1 MTEFHKFMFLKI
13 LLHEFLVQ
21 CTNANDISSPSHT
34 AYFMVQG
41 VTSPCM
47 YLSHSFHVTIFSS
60 ISHNN

>member
-1 MTEFHKFMFLKI
+1 MTEFHKFMFLRI

-21 CTNANDISSPSHT
+21 CTNANDISSP
-34 AYFMVQG
+34 YFTVQG
-41 VTSPCM
+41 VTGPCM